1 MENIQG
7 TVTKI
12 IYRKEE
18 NGFSIFRLESDNDFM
33 FDDTITVKGTFFK
46 LEEKEHINVF
56 GEYRQNPT
64 YGREF
69 IADHYEICVPKRLD
83 MLEKYLATGLIKGI
97 GPVKAKAIVSHFGD
111 ESSYVMEH
119 EPHRLAEVSGIG
131 KRMAELIGKRMAER
145 GEMQKILFQLG
156 QYGINPNLGA
166 KIFKKYKNNTLHVLQ
181 TNPYKLIHDIRGVGF
196 GTADKI
202 ALENGVPK
210 ESEYRLQTGIQYV
223 LESCSSFGNVYYP
236 KDKLI
241 KESSK
246 QLDVSSE
253 LIITY
258 LNQMIGR
265 RDLVLEEDDHVYT
278 KVNYESETILA
289 LEIQRV
295 INSKTKRKVDET
307 VLKSLKGN
315 LDEIQM
321 GAVKTAAC
329 SNLMV
334 LTGGPGVG
342 KTTTTNLIIQYF
354 EKKRKKIALA
364 APTGRAAKRMKE
376 ATGKDA
382 KTIHRLLEVM
392 VDEHGVCFNYDKEN
406 PLEED
411 IFVIDEVSMMDMELA
426 KSLFLA
432 IPDNAQVILVGD
444 KNQLPSVGSGNV
456 LADII
461 TSQVC
466 PVIELKKI
474 YRQADGSHIIENAYK
489 ILNKEPLNLTNRSN
503 DFFYKSCDDP
513 EELKK
518 LLVHYVADSLP
529 AFTGESYIQ
538 VLCPLRKRA
547 LGSNELNLALQN
559 RLNPKKEVEIKGFRE
574 GDKVMQIV
582 NDYNRKRFKEKKS
595 EMGVFNGDV
604 GHISKI
610 DTEDEFVYVEFDDG
624 WSSCYE
630 YDDLDNLELA
640 YAVTIHKSQGSEYPV
655 VVIPIYD
662 YVPMITAMNLI
673 YTGVTRAKK
682 AVMLIGSKKKLY
694 QIINNTYTSERYT
707 NLCARVNNPDLRL
720 MP

>member
-278 KVNYESETILA
+278 KANYESETILA

-295 INSKTKRKVDET
+295 INSKE
-307 VLKSLKGN
+307 KSMK
-315 LDEIQM
+315 
-321 GAVKTAAC
+321 
-329 SNLMV
+329 
-334 LTGGPGVG
+334 
-342 KTTTTNLIIQYF
+342 QY
-354 EKKRKKIALA
+354 
-364 APTGRAAKRMKE
+364 
-376 ATGKDA
+376 
-382 KTIHRLLEVM
+382 
-392 VDEHGVCFNYDKEN
+392 
-406 PLEED
+406 
-411 IFVIDEVSMMDMELA
+411 
-426 KSLFLA
+426 
-432 IPDNAQVILVGD
+432 
-444 KNQLPSVGSGNV
+444 
-456 LADII
+456 
-461 TSQVC
+461 
-466 PVIELKKI
+466 
-474 YRQADGSHIIENAYK
+474 
-489 ILNKEPLNLTNRSN
+489 
-503 DFFYKSCDDP
+503 
-513 EELKK
+513 
-518 LLVHYVADSLP
+518 
-529 AFTGESYIQ
+529 
-538 VLCPLRKRA
+538 
-547 LGSNELNLALQN
+547 
-559 RLNPKKEVEIKGFRE
+559 
-574 GDKVMQIV
+574 
-582 NDYNRKRFKEKKS
+582 
-595 EMGVFNGDV
+595 
-604 GHISKI
+604 
-610 DTEDEFVYVEFDDG
+610 
-624 WSSCYE
+624 
-630 YDDLDNLELA
+630 
-640 YAVTIHKSQGSEYPV
+640 
-655 VVIPIYD
+655 
-662 YVPMITAMNLI
+662 
-673 YTGVTRAKK
+673 
-682 AVMLIGSKKKLY
+682 
-694 QIINNTYTSERYT
+694 
-707 NLCARVNNPDLRL
+707 
-720 MP
+720 

>member
-69 IADHYEICVPKRLD
+69 IANHYEICVPKRLD

-265 RDLVLEEDDHVYT
+265 RDLILEEDDHVYT

-354 EKKRKKIALA
+354 EKKKKKIALA

-489 ILNKEPLNLTNRSN
+489 ILNKEPLNLTNRSK

-529 AFTGESYIQ
+529 AFTGESDIQ

-547 LGSNELNLALQN
+547 LGSNELNIVLQN

-610 DTEDEFVYVEFDDG
+610 DTEDEFIYVEFDDG

-630 YDDLDNLELA
+630 YDDLDSLELA

-682 AVMLIGSKKKLY
+682 TVMLIGSKKKLY

-707 NLCARVNNPDLRL
+707 NLCTRL
-720 MP
+720 KNK